1 MALKNIFED
10 LLRCKSLKI
19 RYFFLWVSA
28 MGGFLFTFTGTRRR
42 PELPNI
48 IGDTLQLNEYRS
60 NIHFPRSV
68 LSEPSPMELLHLKD
82 FKFVYNSTKICREKP
97 PFILVLVHTAPNHFI
112 HRKLIRNTWGSI
124 RHIHNV
130 TISIGFLL
138 GETDQ
143 RLQSRIRQEKDQHHD
158 IIQGS
163 FVDSYRNLS
172 LKHIMGYKWAT
183 EFCPKATFI
192 LKLDDDVYVDTF
204 QIVRFLLF
212 TFGRS
217 PTSVLACSVVSAGTL
232 PHRNGKWGVTRKEFS
247 FDTYPEYC
255 SGMGYFVTLDIAR
268 DILAASK
275 RLPFFWVDDIFVTGI
290 VAEAL
295 DLSRLPINAHTS
307 DRPEDMIN
315 WLKQGKGPSPY
326 IYITWMCYTMIMYND
341 SEAERNIDERS
352 DLQLCREL

>member
-1 MALKNIFED
+1 MALKNIFGD
-10 LLRCKSLKI
+10 LLRCKAVKI

-28 MGGFLFTFTGTRRR
+28 MGGFLFTLTGTRRR
-42 PELPNI
+42 PELQNVI
-48 IGDTLQLNEYRS
+48 DDTLQLNEYHS
-60 NIHFPRSV
+60 NVHFPRNV
-68 LSEPSPMELLHLKD
+68 LSQLSLKELLHLKD
-82 FKFVYNSTKICREKP
+82 FTFVHNATKICREGP

-124 RHIHNV
+124 RHFHNV
-130 TISIGFLL
+130 TISVGFLL
-138 GETDQ
+138 GETDR
-143 RLQSRIRQEKDQHHD
+143 RLQSRIREESNQYHD

-172 LKHIMGYKWAT
+172 LKHLMGYKWAT

-192 LKLDDDVYVDTF
+192 FKLDDDVYVDAF
-204 QIVRFLLF
+204 QVVKFLIF
-212 TFGRS
+212 TFGLS

-232 PHRNGKWGVTRKEFS
+232 PQRNGKWSVTRKEYS

-255 SGMGYFVTLDIAR
+255 SGMGYIVSMDIVR

-295 DLSRLPINAHTS
+295 GLSRLPINAHTS

-326 IYITWMCYTMIMYND
+326 MLGLISPRDRIERTELLWNKTLINYNFYP
-341 SEAERNIDERS
+341 
-352 DLQLCREL
+352 